1 MKGYRILMSCCFLA
15 SLCLASPIAPVKSVE
30 DSDESPDQVSQSL
43 NMTLD
48 STEEVGLI
56 TSETVPESETAVL
69 SRQRRKVKDRKG
81 RGKKKNRKRGKKR
94 KEDRESK
101 RRNRLAEREAGRRH
115 KKRSKDSPSS
125 RFRQFRRF
133 GRIKKLTADPKAE
146 RLRRKV
152 TSAPVA
158 PLSHNSINC
167 FGDPSE
173 LTGLTGT
180 SISCRFRNSLRS
192 LY

>member
-1 MKGYRILMSCCFLA
+1 MKGYQILIPCCLLA
-15 SLCLASPIAPVKSVE
+15 SLSLASPITSVKSVG
-30 DSDESPDQVSQSL
+30 DNDESPDQISQSL
-43 NMTLD
+43 NLTLD

-56 TSETVPESETAVL
+56 SSETTSEEVQVL
-69 SRQRRKVKDRKG
+69 SRQRRKVRDRKG

-94 KEDRESK
+94 KEDRENK
-101 RRNRLAEREAGRRH
+101 RKNRLAEREAGKRH
-115 KKRSKDSPSS
+115 RKRSKESPSS

-133 GRIKKLTADPKAE
+133 GRIKKITADPKTE

-152 TSAPVA
+152 TSAPTA

-180 SISCRFRNSLRS
+180 SISCRFKNSLRS
-192 LY
+192 LN